1 MTNLSTF
8 VEEMNRKRLEAYTAQ
23 PLDVREHAE
32 TENEVLSGGY
42 AYRQLYEL
50 IQNAADAILESDD
63 SHGRIVVRLSPDKL
77 VVANTGA
84 ELDKDGV
91 IALLMARSSTK
102 RSNQIGRFGIGFKS
116 LLKLGGQVDIVSKTV
131 GLRFDPSWCGE
142 RIRNHIGLSSE
153 DAVPGMR
160 LAKPLDPASK
170 NSPLRGGSEWDW
182 ATTVVLADIRNERVF
197 ERLKD
202 EIKKFPSEFLLFL
215 STNVSLELEIYG
227 EETRKIARHVT
238 GDIVVVGDGTVDSK
252 WKVFEQSVEITNQ
265 DAVEDA
271 THLQARKNVPISWAV
286 QVGGGREVAGRF
298 WAFFPTETPSRT
310 SGILNAPWKLNADRT
325 SLIKGSWNEEVM
337 KACATLIG
345 SSLTKL
351 STPDDYGVVVDAF
364 PRQAERQDEISNT
377 LTSALWR
384 YILDSK
390 VLPNADCE
398 FLHSSQLNRHSV
410 EDSDICASWKNFA
423 SKDSRKQYL
432 HPDCTSSETRISRLN
447 ALSEVAAQQGRE
459 VLPESGLNEWL
470 SCIASTNPSVAKDV
484 VLFAGRLVEDHM
496 CEVSEASIILTSDG
510 NVTSSVRSAIVM
522 HDDPPAGL
530 FAVHN
535 EIVLDPRCKEVL
547 VRHLKIIE
555 ISPESWSE
563 ILHTSYHSAVNS
575 ENGSDWN
582 NFWKNVCSAP
592 KSEVEA
598 FFDDDD
604 YALGVMKFLSASGK
618 WVDREMLVVAES
630 SDEVDSDYVMDLD
643 FKREIETQIPEEF
656 MVEFFD
662 LIDDLGYYDD
672 PIQDYMNKVF
682 LGFKY
687 VCSLERT
694 STPRSLPYLKGR
706 GALDMPGCWRLLP
719 FLSSALAS
727 KLTMHLIDHCID
739 IAEKGSQVTAVH
751 TQINKYPHVKV
762 LHPLYF
768 WIIQKGKFNIE
779 ETDVPIRIFSV
790 ALADSLEEI
799 GINDFRKISTFLK
812 YVDSMWDERIPYN
825 AKQLLHPYSYKDDD
839 KEANSIQ
846 AFWRYIFRMVESQ
859 TENFGNLRTIWE
871 GAVTYGIIPKAIPT
885 SNGPCPLSEI
895 FVSGDQHLSGALDD
909 SGKVVVLSD
918 EAATAWIDA
927 GAKCL
932 NEKSVLTSSKKISE
946 PVQLLDIF
954 PGMLRV
960 SKKIKKVDRISVL
973 WVENLREKI
982 GPSSLSVLAG
992 FDSDRVLL
1000 IDKEKFEIEEY
1011 EKVITQIVDCLERN
1025 NHIKA
1030 GSKSEIIEL
1039 VLNHRVVERK
1049 EAIRREASLE
1059 AKVLTA
1065 IGGDTD
1071 VLIDVLPD
1079 SARRALNEGIGQKD
1093 LAGLALAVHGPA
1105 ILSKIR
1111 DSLADNDL
1119 LPPKR
1124 WGGSQAQQFVLDL
1137 GFPIGFASSVTKRR
1151 EPEVLISGP
1160 ISLPD
1165 LHDYQK
1171 DILENIEKLLK
1182 GTKKRRR
1189 AVISLPTGAGKT
1201 RVAAQAVVELVLKG
1215 TGPHSALWIAQ
1226 TDELCEQ
1233 AVQCFR
1239 QLWVNVGEPG
1249 ANLRIVRLWGGQKNP
1264 VQSDDLDATLI
1275 VASIQTLSSRS
1286 GNDDL
1291 EWITRPGVIVID
1303 ECHHAISP
1311 SYTNFLKWLGLQTG
1325 REKERDAEVPVL
1337 GLSAT
1342 PWRGYNDEESDR
1354 LAARFDKRWFPE
1366 GQERLHERLTETK
1379 VLATRRYF
1387 ALSYKK
1393 EFMLTERE
1401 LQYVENFTELPD
1413 SAMVRIGEDDDR
1425 NSLIVE
1431 SILASEAESI
1441 LLFANSVAHAQ
1452 YLAAQLHLKGCP
1464 AAAVSGETDQLARQH
1479 FTRRFRTGDLRVVC
1493 NHSVLATGFDAPKVD
1508 SILISRPVF
1517 SPVRYMQMVGRGLR
1531 GPANGGTEHCEIV
1544 TVEDNIV
1551 NYRERLAYHYCKRF
1565 FEK

>member
-8 VEEMNRKRLEAYTAQ
+8 VEEMNRKRLEAYKVQ

-50 IQNAADAILESDD
+50 IQNAADAILESGDRR
-63 SHGRIVVRLSPDKL
+63 GRIVVRLSPDKL

-91 IALLMARSSTK
+91 TALLMARSSTK

-116 LLKLGGQVDIVSKTV
+116 LLKLGGQVDIVSQTV

-142 RIRNHIGLSSE
+142 RIRSHIGLSS
-153 DAVPGMR
+153 DDPVPGMR

-182 ATTVVLADIRNERVF
+182 AKTVVLADIRNERVF

-202 EIKKFPSEFLLFL
+202 EVKKFPSEFLLFL

-227 EETRKIARHVT
+227 EETRKIGRHVT
-238 GDIVVVGDGTVDSK
+238 GDVVVVGDGTVDSQ
-252 WKVFEQSVEITNQ
+252 WKVFEKSIEVTNQ
-265 DAVEDA
+265 DAIEDA
-271 THLQARKNVPISWAV
+271 THLQARKEVPISWAV

-337 KACATLIG
+337 KACAKLIG
-345 SSLTKL
+345 SSLAKL
-351 STPDDYGVVVDAF
+351 STPDDYGAGVDAF

-410 EDSDICASWKNFA
+410 EDSDICTSWKNLA
-423 SKDSRKQYL
+423 SNDRREQYL

-447 ALSEVAAQQGRE
+447 ALSEVAVQQGLE
-459 VLPESGLNEWL
+459 VLPISEVNEWL
-470 SCIASTNPSVAKDV
+470 SCIASTTPSVAKDV
-484 VLFAGRLVEDHM
+484 VLFAGRLVEDHR
-496 CEVSEASIILTSDG
+496 CEISEANIILTSDG
-510 NVTSSVRSAIVM
+510 NVTSPIRSAIVM
-522 HDDPPAGL
+522 HDDPPAGR

-535 EIVLDPRCKEVL
+535 EIVMDPKCKEIL

-555 ISPESWSE
+555 ISPESWNE
-563 ILHTSYHSAVNS
+563 ILHTSYHSAANS
-575 ENGSDWN
+575 ENGSDWR
-582 NFWKNVCSAP
+582 NFWKNICSAP
-592 KSEVEA
+592 KSEVDD
-598 FFDDDD
+598 FFSDD
-604 YALGVMKFLSASGK
+604 YDLDIMKFLSASGK
-618 WVDREMLVVAES
+618 WIDREMLVVAQS

-643 FKREIETQIPEEF
+643 FKREIETQVPEELL
-656 MVEFFD
+656 VEFFD
-662 LIDDLGYYDD
+662 HIEYLGGYDDL
-672 PIQDYMNKVF
+672 IQDYMNKIF

-687 VCSLERT
+687 VCNLESRG
-694 STPRSLPYLKGR
+694 TPRSLPYLKGR

-719 FLSSALAS
+719 FLSSVLAS

-739 IAEKGSQVTAVH
+739 IAERGSQVIAVH

-768 WIIQKGKFNIE
+768 WLIQKGKFNIE
-779 ETDVPIRIFSV
+779 KVDVPIRIFSV
-790 ALADSLEEI
+790 ALAESLEAT
-799 GINDFRKISTFLK
+799 GIKDFRKISTFLQ
-812 YVDSMWDERIPYN
+812 YIDSMWDERIPFSVKN
-825 AKQLLHPYSYKDDD
+825 LLHPYSYEDDD
-839 KEANSIQ
+839 EETSSIQ

-859 TENFGNLRTIWE
+859 TKNFGNLRTIWE
-871 GAVTYGIIPKAIPT
+871 GAVTYGIIPEAIPT
-885 SNGPCPLSEI
+885 SNGLCPLSEI
-895 FVSGDQHLSGALDD
+895 FVSGDQDILDAIDD

-918 EAATAWIDA
+918 EAATAWIGA

-932 NEKSVLTSSKKISE
+932 NEKSILTSSKKISE

-954 PGMLRV
+954 PGMSRA
-960 SKKIKKVDRISVL
+960 SKNIKKVEKISVL
-973 WVENLREKI
+973 WVKNLREQI

-1011 EKVITQIVDCLERN
+1011 EKVVNQIVDCLERS
-1025 NHIKA
+1025 NHIKT
-1030 GSKSEIIEL
+1030 GSKNEIVKL
-1039 VLNHRVVERK
+1039 VLSYRVIKRR

-1071 VLIDVLPD
+1071 VLMGVLPD
-1079 SARRALNEGIGQKD
+1079 SALRAVSEGIDQED

-1105 ILSKIR
+1105 ILSKIQ
-1111 DSLADNDL
+1111 DSLADNGL

-1137 GFPIGFASSVTKRR
+1137 GFPIEFASSVTKRR
-1151 EPEVLISGP
+1151 EPELLISGP

-1171 DILENIEKLLK
+1171 DILKNIKKLLK
-1182 GTKKRRR
+1182 RTKKRRR

-1215 TGPHSALWIAQ
+1215 IGPHSALWIAQ

-1249 ANLRIVRLWGGQKNP
+1249 ADLRIVRLWGGQKNP

-1286 GNDDL
+1286 GHDDL
-1291 EWITRPGVIVID
+1291 EWITRPGIIVID

-1311 SYTNFLKWLGLQTG
+1311 SYTNFLRWLGLQTG
-1325 REKERDAEVPVL
+1325 REKERDSEVPVL

-1354 LAARFDKRWFPE
+1354 LATRFDKRWFPE
-1366 GQERLHERLTETK
+1366 GQENLHESLTETK
-1379 VLATRRYF
+1379 VLATRSYS
-1387 ALSYKK
+1387 ALSYEK
-1393 EFMLTERE
+1393 EFMLTESE
-1401 LQYVENFTELPD
+1401 LQHVENFNELPE
-1413 SAMVRIGEDDDR
+1413 SAMVRIGEDVDR

-1431 SILASEAESI
+1431 SILASEAKSI

-1479 FTRRFRTGDLRVVC
+1479 FTRRFRAGDLRVVC

-1565 FEK
+1565 FER